1 MGNHVL
7 CQKQK
12 LMSEAILNS
21 PVKNKK
27 IWVCMYKHKQVW
39 DCEGLLQTAGK
50 VKVEYNKDDNVLNLD
65 CIRLIILLP

>member
-1 MGNHVL
+1 
-7 CQKQK
+7 
-12 LMSEAILNS
+12 
-21 PVKNKK
+21 
-27 IWVCMYKHKQVW
+27 MYKHKQVW